1 MKTSQ
6 YPADTRKNWKLD
18 QRSEAYRDLQ
28 QRTALARAQLEQK
41 LREQKETIARLKQ
54 RLVESGVPLEEVAKL
69 AA

>member
-1 MKTSQ
+1 LKTSQ
-6 YPADTRKNWKLD
+6 YPTDTRKNWKFD
-18 QRSEAYRDLQ
+18 QRTDAYRDLQ
-28 QRTALARAQLEQK
+28 QRSAEARRHLEQK